1 MSAPAAKERVT
12 RLEEAGVIRGFRLE
26 LDPALLGWPI
36 TAYVRV
42 RPSPGQL
49 SRIAELAASMPQVAE
64 CHRITGED
72 CFEILKIHL
81 ASIESLDDVLD
92 RFLAFGQTTTSLVQS
107 SPSTIA
113 WPAPSDGAFGLFLLK
128 EAASGAPRSARRARP
143 LRRAGGDEQFAVF
156 VALLV
161 DRGDHQAHRHADIDQ
176 HRLGELQARL
186 DRFRH
191 RVGDAELVERA
202 GVGGVAGAGDDGD
215 VGPQRRAAATTAS
228 LALGVSRVTT
238 SARAVSM
245 PQRRRN
251 SSREASPK

>member
-72 CFEILKIHL
+72 CFILKIHL

-107 SPSTIA
+107 SPVPLRGPPLPT
-113 WPAPSDGAFGLFLLK
+113 APSG
-128 EAASGAPRSARRARP
+128 
-143 LRRAGGDEQFAVF
+143 
-156 VALLV
+156 
-161 DRGDHQAHRHADIDQ
+161 
-176 HRLGELQARL
+176 
-186 DRFRH
+186 
-191 RVGDAELVERA
+191 
-202 GVGGVAGAGDDGD
+202 
-215 VGPQRRAAATTAS
+215 
-228 LALGVSRVTT
+228 
-238 SARAVSM
+238 
-245 PQRRRN
+245 
-251 SSREASPK
+251 SSS